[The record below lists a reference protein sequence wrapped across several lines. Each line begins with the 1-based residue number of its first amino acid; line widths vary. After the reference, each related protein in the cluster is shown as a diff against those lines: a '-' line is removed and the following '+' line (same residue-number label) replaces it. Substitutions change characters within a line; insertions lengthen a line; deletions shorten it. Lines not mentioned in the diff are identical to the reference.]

1 VQRVVVRVWLPDRP
15 GALGQVASRIG
26 AVRGDVVGIE
36 ILERGAGRAI
46 DELVVELPDDARTDL
61 LAAEIG
67 EVDGVD
73 VEDVRVLTGER
84 HADELDALEAAA
96 HLAEQWDGEHG
107 DHLLC
112 EEIGRLLEADW
123 ALVAAHEPAAV
134 LAVRG
139 NAPGLPWLQAF
150 LEGSRHLGPDHAESA
165 PQDVAWA
172 EMPLTGRLVA
182 VGRAARPLRWR
193 ERTTVALVA
202 RVADG
207 LGQAGASQRKDR
219 STARR
224 QPA

>member
-1 VQRVVVRVWLPDRP
+1 MQRFVVRVWLPDRP

-26 AVRGDVVGIE
+26 AARGDVVGIE
-36 ILERGAGRAI
+36 ILERGAGKAI
-46 DELVVELPDDARTDL
+46 DELVVELHDDSTLDL
-61 LAAEIG
+61 LVSEIT

-73 VEDVRVLTGER
+73 VEDVRPLTAER
-84 HADELDALEAAA
+84 HAAELDALEAAA
-96 HLAEQWDGEHG
+96 HLVEHWDAEHG

-123 ALVAAHEPAAV
+123 ALVALHEPATV

-139 NAPGLPWLQAF
+139 IAPALPWIQAF
-150 LEGSRHLGPDHAESA
+150 TEGSRHLTDDVDAG
-165 PQDVAWA
+165 PQDMAWA
-172 EMPLTGRLVA
+172 EMPSSGRLAV
-182 VGRAARPLRWR
+182 VGRKARPIRWR
-193 ERTTVALVA
+193 ERATLSLVA

-207 LGQAGASQRKDR
+207 LGQPGPSQRSDR

>member
-1 VQRVVVRVWLPDRP
+1 MQRFVVRVWLPDRP

-26 AVRGDVVGIE
+26 AARGDVVGIE

-46 DELVVELPDDARTDL
+46 DELVVELHDDSTVEL
-61 LAAEIG
+61 LVSEIT

-73 VEDVRVLTGER
+73 VEDVRPLTAER

-96 HLAEQWDGEHG
+96 HLVEHWAVDHG

-123 ALVAAHEPAAV
+123 SLVALREPPTV
-134 LAVRG
+134 LSVRG
-139 NAPGLPWLQAF
+139 NAPALPWIQAF
-150 LEGSRHLGPDHAESA
+150 TDGSRHLADDVDAG
-165 PQDVAWA
+165 PQDLAWA
-172 EMPLTGRLVA
+172 EMPATGRLAV
-182 VGRAARPLRWR
+182 VGRKARPIRWR
-193 ERTTVALVA
+193 ERSTLALVA

-207 LGQAGASQRKDR
+207 LGQAGPSQRSDR